1 VSGRT
6 PPENQELTGGYA
18 STNGASSKLRSESA
32 LRFVVLAY
40 ITAFAIPPVGLI
52 LGIVIATRPVKSISK
67 HAVWIILISV
77 VAAGV
82 WLLVFE
88 SGLLAANSN
97 DLSY

>member
-1 VSGRT
+1 M
-6 PPENQELTGGYA
+6 
-18 STNGASSKLRSESA
+18 
-32 LRFVVLAY
+32 VVLAY

-52 LGIVIATRPVKSISK
+52 LGIVIATRPAKSTSK
-67 HAVWIILISV
+67 HALWIILISV
-77 VAAGV
+77 AAAGV